1 MSTHGIR
8 VFNAAGG
15 LIFDP
20 SHGLGR
26 IIGRIN
32 TGVSNGSYTYP
43 GIVEGQFFAAL
54 MDASIGAPGLIVSGK
69 TITWQFGGNPAFPA
83 RNTAVVFGSF

>member
-1 MSTHGIR
+1 MITHGIR

-15 LIFDP
+15 LIFD
-20 SHGLGR
+20 SSRSLGR
-26 IIGRIN
+26 SLGRIN

-43 GIVEGQFFAAL
+43 GIVEGQFFATL
-54 MDASIGAPGLIVSGK
+54 MDASVGAPGITVSGK
-69 TITWQFGGNPAFPA
+69 TITWQFTPNPVAPA